1 MAVPIPLPTGSQ
13 APTQV
18 VAASLRDVASIVRQA
33 ALSSPERA
41 EMLALLSSHFDGVT
55 PAQFTHDLGTKDWV
69 LRVHRGDQ
77 LVGFTTVQVLEAEHG
92 GELISVLYSG
102 DTIMAPE
109 AWSSPV
115 LARGWIAMVRTLQ
128 ADAPARPWYWLL
140 LSSGF
145 RTYRFLPVFW
155 AQFWPRY
162 DADTPAE
169 MTALLARVAQARFGA
184 QFDGAAGVV
193 RFAQP
198 QRLRGALAHVPDERL
213 LDPHVDFFLR
223 MNPDHTAGDELVCLT
238 ELSDANL
245 TAAGRRMIRG
255 LAL

>member
-1 MAVPIPLPTGSQ
+1 MAVPIPLPTGTA
-13 APTQV
+13 APAHV

-33 ALSSPERA
+33 ALSSPERT
-41 EMLALLSSHFDGVT
+41 EMLALLSAHFDGVT
-55 PAQFTHDLGTKDWV
+55 PAQFAHDLGTKDWV

-77 LVGFTTVQVLEAEHG
+77 LVGFTTVQVLEAQHAG
-92 GELISVLYSG
+92 QMISVLYSG

-128 ADAPARPWYWLL
+128 TEMSARPWYWLL

-155 AQFWPRY
+155 TQFWPRC
-162 DADTPAE
+162 DADTPADI
-169 MTALLARVAQARFGA
+169 TTLLARLAQARFGA
-184 QFDGAAGVV
+184 QFDVAAGVV

-198 QRLRGALAHVPDERL
+198 QRLRGSLAHVPDERMR
-213 LDPHVDFFLR
+213 DPHVDFFLR
-223 MNPDHTAGDELVCLT
+223 MNPDHAAGDELVCLT